1 MGRKLI
7 ITQKYLKYCRKIQ
20 IALFLFQMFI
30 ISGLIYF
37 KCNYVINVTPS
48 LPLGIYRLKKPDN
61 LKTGDVV
68 LFDLNVDIKERMAER
83 GYIPDKKT
91 KLLKTIG
98 AFENNKIE
106 IIDNFLYVDDENYG
120 EILTYDL
127 SGSKLPQIEIK
138 VEKGYFLA
146 LTKQNLSFDSRYFG
160 QIKLERIE
168 KKAELIYRFKDKK
181 TGGENNGN

>member
-1 MGRKLI
+1 MGGLRKLV
-7 ITQKYLKYCRKIQ
+7 ITENHLQYLKKIQ
-20 IALFLFQMFI
+20 IILFLLQLVL

-37 KCNYVINVTPS
+37 KSNYVINVTPS
-48 LPLGIYRLKKPDN
+48 LPLGIYRLKKPNN

-68 LFDLNVDIKERMAER
+68 LFDIDMDVKKTMAER

-106 IIDNFLYVDDENYG
+106 IINNVLYVDRENYG
-120 EILTYDL
+120 EILAYDPL
-127 SGSKLPQIEIK
+127 GKKLPQIEIK

-160 QIKLERIE
+160 QVELERIE
-168 KKAELIYRFKDKK
+168 KKAELVYEFKDK
-181 TGGENNGN
+181 